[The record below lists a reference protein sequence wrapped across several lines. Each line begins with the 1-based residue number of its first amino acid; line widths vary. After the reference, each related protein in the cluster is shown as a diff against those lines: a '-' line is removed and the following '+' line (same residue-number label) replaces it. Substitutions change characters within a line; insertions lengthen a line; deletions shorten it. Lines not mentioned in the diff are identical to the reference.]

1 MREKRE
7 SKKRKSESERK
18 RTKARERKR
27 ETKKGRGKGE
37 REREPIQRTHASF
50 SFDGVEAVE
59 QSSKF
64 TSLVHLKLRFGNV

>member
-1 MREKRE
+1 VRDRRE
-7 SKKRKSESERK
+7 SKKGKRESERK
-18 RTKARERKR
+18 KTKARERKR
-27 ETKKGRGKGE
+27 ETERGTGKGE

-59 QSSKF
+59 QSSEF